1 MSATKVMEV
10 ITKDADGIT
19 IRTPEG
25 RIIARREV
33 GSVAEALHRVLT
45 EMRVDTNHDSQVTG
59 FTYKVKY
66 RYDLQDYKPVQVV
79 YNYKERL
86 IGRRGDLIAV
96 TQHTVYINIKN

>member
-33 GSVAEALHRVLT
+33 GSVTEALHRVLT
-45 EMRVDTNHDSQVTG
+45 EMRVDTNNDSQVTN
-59 FTYKVKY
+59 FTYRVKY
-66 RYDLQDYKPVQVV
+66 RYDLKDYKPVQVV

-96 TQHTVYINIKN
+96 TPHTVYINIKN